1 MENFMTDFDP
11 EFNNMSDGEKLYADA
26 LAHLLDKESADYAE
40 FLNEETGDALSAAA
54 EADTS
59 YSED

>member
-1 MENFMTDFDP
+1 MENYIKDFDP

-26 LAHLLDKESADYAE
+26 LAHLLDKDTADYAE
-40 FLNEETGDALSAAA
+40 FLNEDTGDALNTAA
-54 EADTS
+54 ETDVA